1 MKDFNVALIVLAPR
15 YNQPSSHSN
24 DIALVKLAEAA
35 DLTVYT
41 PACLPTTN
49 QGLIATTTFHSDNS
63 VRNAKIPQFPLH
75 PTKYVELFKGKKYCW
90 SKLSKVSGKVKN

>member
-49 QGLIATTTFHSDNS
+49 QGQRATTK
-63 VRNAKIPQFPLH
+63 NAKIPQFPLH
-75 PTKYVELFKGKKYCW
+75 PTKYAELYKGKKY
-90 SKLSKVSGKVKN
+90 